1 MTIDERAKVAAA
13 RRTHVKGRDGQ
24 VHAALA
30 VKVHVH
36 DHVHVQVHDQGP
48 ERELALG
55 GIGTSHN
62 LVQVSPRAVLQS

>member
-24 VHAALA
+24 VHVALA

-36 DHVHVQVHDQGP
+36 DHVQVHDQGP

-62 LVQVSPRAVLQS
+62 LVLQVSPRAVLQS